1 MKELLQSS
9 LAKGALHH
17 TSFDEEEEEEEDDD
31 HTEVDAD
38 YTVLTPPERTALPSE
53 RDDAARSCRPEAAV
67 GVHLS
72 KPSPNSSSSATIDQ
86 LIAMQLLATLQTQ
99 QLQQGSTGVQFG
111 LGSSPW
117 RRGQPNDC
125 GVESDDDFPIS
136 EASSSLGGSRGRD
149 YTLVDLDKEI
159 DVSPRKP
166 RGHGLPPSGAPS
178 NSVPAR
184 NNCGGTPTND
194 TDKTTVMLRNIPNKY
209 TQRILLNSID
219 GRGFEG
225 TYDFFYLPIDFRNRC
240 NLGYALINFTT
251 NESAVAFTHS
261 FNGYAL
267 PAFKSTKVCEVCW
280 ARVQGLEA
288 NVEHYRN
295 SPVNEMPHNEYKPM
309 LFAQG
314 HPVEFPRPLSA
325 ADSGDQKLVVHQ
337 TPQHTGG
344 GILQPPP
351 SQVNPQQDTVGN
363 SSSSGAAVIRR
374 NKIFIGGLSVTSTSE
389 AIRQHFQQW
398 GRVTEAAVI
407 TDKKTGQSR
416 GFGFCTYAH
425 DVPDEVLTAEHWV
438 DGRNIGVRIYA
449 SGPPT
454 QTSAVTRV
462 VQPDLGLPQE
472 VVAAG
477 GPLQSGSVRRDYLS
491 LLAPHAPSLSPTSF

>member
-1 MKELLQSS
+1 MSSGSSTNSKDSFPPQQYGNDAGVTTTGLVTMATMKNTFLDFGAPAPEVNLRQRSKTLPVVPNMKELLQSS

-225 TYDFFYLPIDFRNRC
+225 TYDF
-240 NLGYALINFTT
+240 
-251 NESAVAFTHS
+251 
-261 FNGYAL
+261 
-267 PAFKSTKVCEVCW
+267 
-280 ARVQGLEA
+280 
-288 NVEHYRN
+288 
-295 SPVNEMPHNEYKPM
+295 
-309 LFAQG
+309 
-314 HPVEFPRPLSA
+314 
-325 ADSGDQKLVVHQ
+325 
-337 TPQHTGG
+337 
-344 GILQPPP
+344 
-351 SQVNPQQDTVGN
+351 
-363 SSSSGAAVIRR
+363 
-374 NKIFIGGLSVTSTSE
+374 
-389 AIRQHFQQW
+389 
-398 GRVTEAAVI
+398 
-407 TDKKTGQSR
+407 
-416 GFGFCTYAH
+416 
-425 DVPDEVLTAEHWV
+425 
-438 DGRNIGVRIYA
+438 
-449 SGPPT
+449 
-454 QTSAVTRV
+454 
-462 VQPDLGLPQE
+462 
-472 VVAAG
+472 
-477 GPLQSGSVRRDYLS
+477 
-491 LLAPHAPSLSPTSF
+491 